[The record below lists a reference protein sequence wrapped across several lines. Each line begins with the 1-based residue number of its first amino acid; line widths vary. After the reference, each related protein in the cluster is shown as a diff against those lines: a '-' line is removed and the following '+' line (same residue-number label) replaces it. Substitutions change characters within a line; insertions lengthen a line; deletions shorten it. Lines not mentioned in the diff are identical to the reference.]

1 MDGGLSVPSGSAGR
15 VLDERLH
22 FEDLL
27 FELSARLVHLPG
39 PEMDAEIERG
49 LGLMGRHFEVE
60 RALLWELTPAGLRV
74 THAWS
79 SGRGARLDEVKV
91 RGHRFDWALQRLQ
104 QGEVLAFSGVEEL
117 PAEATEEQGYWRD
130 EKIQSSLAIP
140 VLWNGGVEGVLT
152 LAALRSRHSWP
163 AELVR
168 RLRLVGEMFVSA
180 LARKRAEESWRAG
193 EELKQAVLSSLPS
206 EIAVLDSAGTLVAVN
221 ESWNRVR
228 RQAGLTA
235 GDHADLGRSYL
246 DVFASA
252 SAQEAR
258 DDTRISEGIG
268 AVLQG
273 ESPSFEHEYACHLPA
288 AGVRWFAL
296 TVRPFGGGQRGAV
309 VVRTDITHRQQV
321 EELLRQ
327 QTAELAHAAR
337 VTTLGELSAAL
348 AHELNQPLTAIAA
361 NAQAALRMLD
371 APAPDLREASE
382 ALQDVIRDTQ
392 RAGETIRRMRSL
404 LWKGDLEKHPVDVNE
419 AVRSIEVFA
428 KADGLQSGISLR
440 LDLAPELS
448 RVLGDR
454 IQLQQVLLNLIH
466 NGLEAMRALAG
477 PRELVV
483 QTSQSDAADEVR
495 VSVRDAGP
503 PLAASVLQRMFEPF
517 YTTKPGGLGMGL
529 SISRSILEAHG
540 GRLWAE
546 PNPDQGITVRFT
558 LPALK
563 ENGHASS

>member
-1 MDGGLSVPSGSAGR
+1 
-15 VLDERLH
+15 
-22 FEDLL
+22 
-27 FELSARLVHLPG
+27 
-39 PEMDAEIERG
+39 
-49 LGLMGRHFEVE
+49 
-60 RALLWELTPAGLRV
+60 
-74 THAWS
+74 
-79 SGRGARLDEVKV
+79 
-91 RGHRFDWALQRLQ
+91 
-104 QGEVLAFSGVEEL
+104 
-117 PAEATEEQGYWRD
+117 
-130 EKIQSSLAIP
+130 
-140 VLWNGGVEGVLT
+140 
-152 LAALRSRHSWP
+152 
-163 AELVR
+163 
-168 RLRLVGEMFVSA
+168 
-180 LARKRAEESWRAG
+180 
-193 EELKQAVLSSLPS
+193 
-206 EIAVLDSAGTLVAVN
+206 
-221 ESWNRVR
+221 
-228 RQAGLTA
+228 
-235 GDHADLGRSYL
+235 
-246 DVFASA
+246 
-252 SAQEAR
+252 
-258 DDTRISEGIG
+258 
-268 AVLQG
+268 
-273 ESPSFEHEYACHLPA
+273 
-288 AGVRWFAL
+288 
-296 TVRPFGGGQRGAV
+296 
-309 VVRTDITHRQQV
+309 
-321 EELLRQ
+321 
-327 QTAELAHAAR
+327 
-337 VTTLGELSAAL
+337 
-348 AHELNQPLTAIAA
+348 
-361 NAQAALRMLD
+361 MLD

-477 PRELVV
+477 PRELIV
-483 QTSQSDAADEVR
+483 QTSQNDSAGEIL

-563 ENGHASS
+563 ENGHASA